1 MVSIDLVGEEIALA
15 LPSWCMISCW
25 KDTWRSSFN
34 FDLRYI
40 CLARRAR
47 QREVE
52 AGLEETSRRHVDMRG
67 LGFGLVTDGLDLD
80 AQILSA
86 LQDHSLIPMRLNDHS
101 CL

>member
-1 MVSIDLVGEEIALA
+1 MVSIDLVGDEIALA
-15 LPSWCMISCW
+15 LPSWCMVPCC

-34 FDLRYI
+34 FDLRCI

-52 AGLEETSRRHVDMRG
+52 ALKRRVRRHVNMRG

-86 LQDHSLIPMRLNDHS
+86 LQDHSLVPMRLNDHS